1 MWFNIIL
8 VKNIHFKFR
17 YFLLDLYFKSCYNSL
32 SGTIFSIVIIYSVFR
47 VMYLMGSL
55 HLTSLSIVNLE
66 QVIVQVLPQVFAH
79 AIYTVQELKT
89 LFFSNKLEKFC
100 SDSLKVIWSQLFN
113 LCKYCS
119 TGLPLVLILHRYLF

>member
-1 MWFNIIL
+1 
-8 VKNIHFKFR
+8 
-17 YFLLDLYFKSCYNSL
+17 
-32 SGTIFSIVIIYSVFR
+32 
-47 VMYLMGSL
+47 MYLMGSL

-100 SDSLKVIWSQLFN
+100 SDSLKVI
-113 LCKYCS
+113 
-119 TGLPLVLILHRYLF
+119 